1 MENEILSLVTIA
13 NLYKYVHVLQVFSLI
28 DKYIARDH
36 QPNFGF
42 QTICFIWILIKYL
55 PAYSFISYICPS
67 LFLLL
72 VLWLKISW
80 NLLTSFSALYRLL
93 ESYCVQK
100 LVYLFSQIIFIPFP
114 QAVLCI
120 PLHIKFLLLFSHS
133 VMSDSCDPM
142 DYSPPGSSLHRIFQ
156 ARILE

>member
-1 MENEILSLVTIA
+1 M

-28 DKYIARDH
+28 EKYIARDH

-42 QTICFIWILIKYL
+42 QTICFIWILVKYFL
-55 PAYSFISYICPS
+55 AYSFISYICPR

-72 VLWLKISW
+72 VLWLNILW
-80 NLLTSFSALYRLL
+80 NLFSFSARYRLL

-100 LVYLFSQIIFIPFP
+100 LIYLFGQIIFIPFP
-114 QAVLCI
+114 QAVLCV
-120 PLHIKFLLLFSHS
+120 PLHIKFLLLLFSHS
-133 VMSDSCDPM
+133 VMSDSCNPM
-142 DYSPPGSSLHRIFQ
+142 GCSPPGSSLHRILQ